1 MRTTL
6 LSSLV
11 MYSMLSRLI
20 TLSPTRS
27 NLLMVHLLPPN
38 SRAETLLGPYFTPS
52 SVVLDG
58 ETPTDHAGAVQI
70 LLRDLQ
76 VIHATSVEPETV
88 QTTPGTAPPLTG
100 RLVLYGDRQGKEWC
114 AELDLK
120 EYAFSA
126 LTLNP

>member
-1 MRTTL
+1 
-6 LSSLV
+6 
-11 MYSMLSRLI
+11 
-20 TLSPTRS
+20 
-27 NLLMVHLLPPN
+27 MVHLLPPK

-76 VIHATSVEPETV
+76 VIHAKSVEPETV

>member
-1 MRTTL
+1 
-6 LSSLV
+6 
-11 MYSMLSRLI
+11 
-20 TLSPTRS
+20 LSPTRS

-38 SRAETLLGPYFTPS
+38 SRAETLLGPGPINSPYFTPS

-76 VIHATSVEPETV
+76 VIHAKSVEPETV

-126 LTLNP
+126 STLNP